1 MGGLSVVILLLIW
14 IIAFGVIMAII
25 NIAID
30 ALCLGIIGFF
40 GVAASFIM
48 LCVNKIKAKKG
59 GQEGGLHKVF
69 LKYGALCMFPLLV
82 VLSLGLG
89 TYINI
94 ALLNTMI
101 GDETQNAEIN
111 EEIIETPSAVN
122 VESDS

>member
-40 GVAASFIM
+40 GVAAGLIM

-59 GQEGGLHKVF
+59 GQEGRLHKVF
-69 LKYGALCMFPLLV
+69 LKYGALLMLPLLI

-89 TYINI
+89 IYASI
-94 ALLNTMI
+94 ALLDSGTNDAPQNTEMI
-101 GDETQNAEIN
+101 